1 MGKVISCYNVRFLL
15 LYFLSCLNIWIQCII
30 SESFRDDKEF
40 IDTHY
45 QWQFLCMAYIPA
57 IKRFTYV
64 IHLKTWELD
73 LFPYLPSD
81 LLFFVIL
88 SLILGYSD
96 HENEH
101 YSGVTVRQTEH
112 SPLSLSMYDERQNI
126 LHFMSSVSILN
137 NMDTNYIQ

>member
-1 MGKVISCYNVRFLL
+1 MWGSYYYIFYPVLIYEYNVSFLKA
-15 LYFLSCLNIWIQCII
+15 
-30 SESFRDDKEF
+30 SFRDDKEF
-40 IDTHY
+40 IDTRY
-45 QWQFLCMAYIPA
+45 QWQFICMAYIPA
-57 IKRFTYV
+57 IKRFIYI